1 MYGKGM
7 MKNILEIIARL
18 ESVNFTIRVANLV
31 LKENDFI
38 FSRLQRIPETFGRAA
53 SHGQPR
59 HPLDQFRR
67 AVTAQ
72 ARFLYGRRLLRNRI
86 KMYPWPRRVEMVS
99 LPTSFLNLRIYASMT
114 FSLGLS
120 FKL

>member
-38 FSRLQRIPETFGRAA
+38 FQSAFNEFPRHSVEQQAMD
-53 SHGQPR
+53 QPR
-59 HPLDQFRR
+59 HPH
-67 AVTAQ
+67 
-72 ARFLYGRRLLRNRI
+72 
-86 KMYPWPRRVEMVS
+86 
-99 LPTSFLNLRIYASMT
+99 
-114 FSLGLS
+114 
-120 FKL
+120 